1 MECKCPSC
9 QSTLVKKNGRTHNGK
24 QNHRCVACSRQFVQ
38 EPNQKIIDDNT
49 KNLVKKALLE
59 RVSLHGICRIFDV
72 RMPWLLELIDGL
84 IEEIPRDLNAEIV
97 QENDEIE
104 VVVLQADELWSYV
117 GAKANPQWLWLVM
130 HSRTRQVVA
139 MEVGPRDKATA
150 ERLFYKLPEPA
161 KKKALCY
168 TDYFLVYFDVIPY
181 QQHKPVGKE
190 SGKTSY
196 VERLNCTLRQRC
208 SRLVR
213 KTLSFSKKLKN
224 HIGMI
229 AYFIAD
235 YNLRLRALLV

>member
-24 QNHRCVACSRQFVQ
+24 QNYRCVACSRQFVQ

-72 RMPWLLELIDGL
+72 SMPWLLELIDGL
-84 IEEIPRDLNAEIV
+84 IKEIPQDLNAEVV

-117 GAKANPQWLWLVM
+117 GAKTNPQWLWLVM

-139 MEVGPRDKATA
+139 MEVGPRDRATA
-150 ERLFYKLPEPA
+150 ERLFYKLPEPL
-161 KKKALCY
+161 KKKPSAILTTSLCTTMSSLTSN
-168 TDYFLVYFDVIPY
+168 TDPLAKNLAK
-181 QQHKPVGKE
+181 H
-190 SGKTSY
+190 
-196 VERLNCTLRQRC
+196 LTLKDLTARSDNVAQD
-208 SRLVR
+208 L
-213 KTLSFSKKLKN
+213 
-224 HIGMI
+224 
-229 AYFIAD
+229 
-235 YNLRLRALLV
+235 